1 MQQEHSQFF
10 TDGSA
15 AFGRCSKVHRKDA
28 STAELASDTDPS
40 STPGSHATTALGGIG
55 FGSVAHPFVDAAPA
69 SSS

>member
-1 MQQEHSQFF
+1 M
-10 TDGSA
+10 
-15 AFGRCSKVHRKDA
+15 CSKVHRKDA
-28 STAELASDTDPS
+28 STLELASDTDPS